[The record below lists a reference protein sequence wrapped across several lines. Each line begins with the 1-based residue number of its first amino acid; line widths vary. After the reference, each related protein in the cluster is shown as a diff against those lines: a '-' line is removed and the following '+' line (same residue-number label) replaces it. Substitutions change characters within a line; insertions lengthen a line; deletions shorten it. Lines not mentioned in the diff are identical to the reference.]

1 MHRVLKWWRLALL
14 ILAFLI
20 AAQVGASVLARTHG
34 IHKYLV
40 AHLERAFGRTVEVR
54 YFNILL
60 LPRLVLDAEQV
71 SIGED
76 PAFGNEYFLRAE
88 RLTAGLRWSGLLRGH
103 FEFGTLSLS
112 RPSLVLVRNE
122 EGAWNLER
130 WLPPAK
136 STLGAGSRFYGPRPQ
151 QSPSNRLQKIDIN
164 DGRVNFKIGDEKL
177 PFAFLG
183 VSGSVEQV
191 SAGRWRL
198 QLEAQPWRSGVTLQS
213 TGTLL
218 VRGDVAGTSARLQ
231 PAEVHLQWGQVSLA
245 DLFRLLRGQ
254 DYGVR
259 GVFALDGTAKSG
271 TSDRVAA
278 ADMQPGDWTFSV
290 QARAAQIH
298 RWDLTERSDNPA
310 ANVSLEGRW
319 NTGTRSVSAER
330 LVVET
335 ARSNLRGSA
344 RYALNAVPVWE
355 VRLDSAGI
363 QAADILAWY
372 RAFDPNVNRAIVADQ
387 FFTGAVALRGWPL
400 EVDEAAFSS
409 RGGALRI

>member
-1 MHRVLKWWRLALL
+1 MHRVRKWWRLALL

-34 IHKYLV
+34 IHIYLI

-54 YFNILL
+54 HFNIIL
-60 LPRLVLDAEQV
+60 LPRLVMEAELV
-71 SIGED
+71 SIAED

-88 RLTAGLRWSGLLRGH
+88 RLTAGLRWSGLLRGR
-103 FEFGTLSLS
+103 FEFGTLALT

-122 EGAWNLER
+122 QGEWNLER

-136 STLGAGSRFYGPRPQ
+136 STLGAGSRFYGPRPLPT
-151 QSPSNRLQKIDIN
+151 PSNRLQKIDIN
-164 DGRVNFKIGDEKL
+164 DGRINFKMGDEKL

-191 SAGRWRL
+191 SSGRWRL
-198 QLEAQPWRSGVTLQS
+198 QLEAQPWRSGVELQS
-213 TGTLL
+213 PGTLM

-231 PAEVHLQWGQVSLA
+231 PAELNVHWGKVSLA
-245 DLFRLLRGQ
+245 DLLRLLRGQ

-271 TSDRVAA
+271 TSDRI

-310 ANVSLEGRW
+310 GNVNLEGRW
-319 NTGTRSVSAER
+319 NAGMRNISAER

-335 ARSNLRGSA
+335 AKSNLRGSA
-344 RYALNAVPVWE
+344 RYALNAVPAWE

-363 QAADILAWY
+363 QAADLLTWY
-372 RAFDPNVNRAIVADQ
+372 RAFDPNVNNAIVAEQ
-387 FFTGAVALRGWPL
+387 FFTGAITLRGWP
-400 EVDEAAFSS
+400 
-409 RGGALRI
+409 